1 MRVVVFIDLLVSV
14 VEWSSARRKFRERR
28 VMVTRTRCNFFGAND
43 DRFGYN
49 TSQSNRRFGIAP
61 YLEQLNETK
70 KPGSVWCVRACR
82 LRARVQL
89 S

>member
-1 MRVVVFIDLLVSV
+1 M
-14 VEWSSARRKFRERR
+14 VERAADFFCKRR

-49 TSQSNRRFGIAP
+49 TSLIHRLFGIAL

-70 KPGSVWCVRACR
+70 KPGSVWCVRAGR
-82 LRARVQL
+82 VRARVQL